1 VRKIDAM
8 STRLPRVRS
17 LSPSLLVLAASALP
31 AQDPPPSRAV
41 EHVLSALP
49 QSRYF
54 LIPPRDL
61 KPDARPDGARGLLV
75 VLPGGPGSADFLP
88 FVENSVHAQAPEL
101 WCAMVVAPRWTDDQ
115 QIVWPTERSKVKG
128 MRYPT
133 EAYVRAVADDVAKG
147 NAIDATRRYLLV
159 WSSSGPAAWALL
171 LSGDS
176 PFRGAYVAMS
186 VWPQALPAE
195 VARSKGLRV
204 LLDQSPED
212 TTTRFLHVRQAY
224 DALAAAGAVVR
235 LSTYRGGHGWKDDPL
250 PRLRRGL
257 DWLRGSEPAPPPV
270 WPDQAPPA
278 TGKNLLQNGGF
289 ESGDKGWTVANNSGT
304 LKTAVEA
311 GGKDGRKLMHLQKTG
326 GAPLDLVFQEVS
338 ALPKDGQVMARAW
351 VKTKGCKNAWVKCFL
366 YKGDEVVHQDVDLAQ
381 LHGDADWQQVS
392 KTWDVA
398 GADRAVFQIVLV
410 LGGEVWIDGC
420 ELAPVVAK

>member
-1 VRKIDAM
+1 M
-8 STRLPRVRS
+8 STRLLRVRS
-17 LSPSLLVLAASALP
+17 LPPSLLVLVAAGVP

-41 EHVLSALP
+41 EHTLSALP

-54 LIPPRDL
+54 LIPPRDR
-61 KPDARPDGARGLLV
+61 KPDASPDGKGGLLV
-75 VLPGGPGSADFLP
+75 VLPGGQGSADFLP
-88 FVENSVHAQAPEL
+88 FVENQVHAQAPQL
-101 WCAMVVAPRWTDDQ
+101 WCAMVVAPKWSDDQ
-115 QIVWPTERSKVKG
+115 QIVWPTERGGKVKG
-128 MRYPT
+128 MRYST
-133 EAYVRAVADDVAKG
+133 ESYVRAVADDVARLA
-147 NAIDATRRYLLV
+147 AIDAQQRYLLV

-176 PFRGAYVAMS
+176 PFRGTYVAMS
-186 VWPQALPAE
+186 IWPQALPAE
-195 VARSKGLRV
+195 VARAKGLRV

-212 TTTRFLHVRQAY
+212 TTTRFVHARQAY

-257 DWLRGSEPAPPPV
+257 DWLRGNERAPAPA

-278 TGKNLLQNGGF
+278 TGKNLLQNGSF

-304 LKTAVEA
+304 LKTAVET
-311 GGKDGRKLMHLQKTG
+311 GGRDGKKQMHLQKTG

-338 ALPKDGQVMARAW
+338 TLPADGDLMARAW
-351 VKTKGCKNAWVKCFL
+351 VRTKGCKNAWVKCFF
-366 YKGDEVVHQDVDLAQ
+366 YKGENVVHQDVDLAQ
-381 LHGDADWQQVS
+381 LRGDADWQQVS

-420 ELAPVVAK
+420 ELAAVPVK